1 MTVFKNSNIDV
12 IFYYPQHFNRGIGN
26 SNQYFEPLVNTCIKN
41 DLSYILVEEPIAFSS
56 SKSMKNS
63 LAKQF
68 YWLYIILILRK
79 ILPLFFF
86 TSFEARERFFGRIIN
101 IFSFG
106 SYKAKNYITL
116 SNSLGGVL
124 RGINPEAKIFDYQHG
139 IITST
144 QQGFFTKDRKAPDWI
159 KSNNKEVLVYGKG
172 FETIMKQTDPD
183 YYEDKVFVIG
193 QSSRKMQ
200 DFKIGSN
207 ILVSLQII
215 ETENVT
221 FEWLQTQVDLLDELF
236 KEYSTQENC
245 STIYLRHHP
254 RSTKSFNLEKLYKY
268 DFAKDFDASPDSF
281 KIGLHITFFSTS
293 AFEFASL
300 GIPTLFLYNDT
311 IPQGKN
317 LFFEEFKYP
326 FPEIDSIE
334 EWENKLIH
342 DHNNDVVKI
351 IKNWYQMFYQEYDE
365 NEFIRLLKI

>member
-1 MTVFKNSNIDV
+1 MKLFDTKYDV
-12 IFYYPQHFNRGIGN
+12 IFYYPQHFNREKDN
-26 SNQYFEPLVNTCIKN
+26 SNPYIERLISSVEKN
-41 DLSYILVEEPIAFSS
+41 HISYLLLEEPDAFSS

-68 YWLYIILILRK
+68 YWLYIILVLRK
-79 ILPLFFF
+79 ILPLFLF
-86 TSFEARERFFGRIIN
+86 TSFEARERFLGRIIN
-101 IFSFG
+101 FCSLG
-106 SYKAKNYITL
+106 SYRAKNYVTL

-144 QQGFFTKDRKAPDWI
+144 QPGFFTHDKKAPDWI

-172 FETIMKQTDPD
+172 FETIMKQTDSE

-236 KEYSTQENC
+236 KKYSSQENC

>member
-1 MTVFKNSNIDV
+1 MIFYRKVYDV
-12 IFYYPQHFNRGIGN
+12 IFYYPQHFNRGKDN
-26 SNQYFEPLVNTCIKN
+26 VNPYFERMISSVEKN
-41 DLSYILVEEPIAFSS
+41 EMSYLLLEEPDVFGS

-68 YWLYIILILRK
+68 YWLYIILVLRK
-79 ILPLFFF
+79 ILPLFLF
-86 TSFEARERFFGRIIN
+86 TSFEARERFLGKLIN
-101 IFSFG
+101 FCSLG
-106 SYKAKNYITL
+106 SYSAKNYITL

-144 QQGFFTKDRKAPDWI
+144 QPGFFTHDKKAPDWI

-215 ETENVT
+215 ENENVT

-254 RSTKSFNLEKLYKY
+254 RSTKTFDLEKLYKY
-268 DFAKDFDASPDSF
+268 DFVKDFDASTESF

-300 GIPTLFLYNDT
+300 GIPTFFLYNDT

-342 DHNNDVVKI
+342 DHNNNVVKI